1 MNIGTFKSQ
10 IGSNWSEY
18 INDAKDMDSKMIPD
32 LIISGMSSFCLEAIG
47 SGIPVILIESMIGL
61 SYDPIPE
68 SVPNI
73 LWRKCR
79 SSKEISNAIDYFRN
93 RSNEEIHNNRK
104 LSAEIRKDYFEPVT
118 KESVNRLLDF
128 SIN

>member
-1 MNIGTFKSQ
+1 MKIETFKNHIGNEGSQ
-10 IGSNWSEY
+10 Y
-18 INDAKDMDSKMIPD
+18 INNAQDMDSKMVPD
-32 LIISGMSSFCLEAIG
+32 LIISGMSSFGLEAIG
-47 SGIPVILIESMIGL
+47 SGIPVILIESMTGL

-68 SVPNI
+68 TVPNI

-93 RSNEEIHNNRK
+93 RSNEEIHNNQK
-104 LSAEIRKDYFEPVT
+104 LSAEIKKDYFEPVT

-128 SIN
+128 SLN